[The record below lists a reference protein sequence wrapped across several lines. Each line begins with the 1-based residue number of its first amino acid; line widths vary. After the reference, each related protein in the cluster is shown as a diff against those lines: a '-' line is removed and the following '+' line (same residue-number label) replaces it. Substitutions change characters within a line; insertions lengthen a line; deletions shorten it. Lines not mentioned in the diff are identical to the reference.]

1 VDLDGLTRCEDQA
14 LVKTRTGPDQ
24 TGPDRT
30 KLEAVLLSDNWK
42 SKRK

>member
-1 VDLDGLTRCEDQA
+1 VDLDGLTHCEDQA
-14 LVKTRTGPDQ
+14 LVKTQTGPDR